1 MTAWIFYFAN
11 VNMRRVIMTKRVVI
25 YARVSTNEQNC
36 DRQVAELE
44 QVVKNNNWEL
54 VDTYIDKGYSR
65 TTTTR
70 PELDRM
76 MKDSFVRKFEM
87 VITLELSRLGSSL
100 KHMIEIV
107 DKFKEKKIQLFIVNQ
122 QIDTSTPT
130 GYMFFSIMTSIS
142 NYERELISERVK
154 SGLENAKRKGIKLG
168 RKTNLDFN
176 IKEKIIQ
183 MKSDNIGMKKISKD
197 CRVGRKTIL
206 EVWDS
211 HTQTV

>member
-1 MTAWIFYFAN
+1 
-11 VNMRRVIMTKRVVI
+11 MTKRVVI

-36 DRQVAELE
+36 ERQVAELE
-44 QVVKNNNWEL
+44 QVVKNNHWEL

-76 MKDSFVRKFEM
+76 MKDAFVRKFEM

-122 QIDTSTPT
+122 QIDTSSAT
-130 GYMFFSIMTSIS
+130 GYMFFSIMTSIA
-142 NYERELISERVK
+142 NYERELISERVR
-154 SGLENAKRKGIKLG
+154 SGLENAKRKGIVLG
-168 RKTNLDFN
+168 RKTNLTP
-176 IKEKIIQ
+176 EVEEQIIQ
-183 MKSDNIGMKKISKD
+183 LKSEG
-197 CRVGRKTIL
+197 VGYNTLAKRLSVSVKTIRKVL
-206 EVWDS
+206 SQVA
-211 HTQTV
+211 

>member
-1 MTAWIFYFAN
+1 MS
-11 VNMRRVIMTKRVVI
+11 KRVVI

-76 MKDSFVRKFEM
+76 MKDAFVRKFDM

-122 QIDTSTPT
+122 QIDTSSAT
-130 GYMFFSIMTSIS
+130 GYMFFSIMTSIA
-142 NYERELISERVK
+142 NYERELISERVR
-154 SGLENAKRKGIKLG
+154 SGLENAKRKGIVLG
-168 RKTNLDFN
+168 RKTNLTP
-176 IKEKIIQ
+176 EVEEQIIQ
-183 MKSDNIGMKKISKD
+183 LKSEG
-197 CRVGRKTIL
+197 VGYNTLAKRLSVSVKTIRKVL
-206 EVWDS
+206 SQVA
-211 HTQTV
+211 

>member
-1 MTAWIFYFAN
+1 
-11 VNMRRVIMTKRVVI
+11 MRRVCMSKRVVI

-76 MKDSFVRKFEM
+76 MKDAFVRKFEM

-100 KHMIEIV
+100 KHMIEVV

-122 QIDTSTPT
+122 QIDTSSAT
-130 GYMFFSIMTSIS
+130 GYMFFSIMTSIA

-154 SGLENAKRKGIKLG
+154 SGLQNAKRKGIVLG
-168 RKTNLDFN
+168 RKTNLTP
-176 IKEKIIQ
+176 EVEEQIIQ
-183 MKSDNIGMKKISKD
+183 LKKEG
-197 CRVGRKTIL
+197 VGYNTLAKRLSVSVKTIRGVL
-206 EVWDS
+206 KK
-211 HTQTV
+211 TA

>member
-1 MTAWIFYFAN
+1 MS
-11 VNMRRVIMTKRVVI
+11 KRVVI

-76 MKDSFVRKFEM
+76 MKDAFVRKFDM

-122 QIDTSTPT
+122 QIDTSSAT
-130 GYMFFSIMTSIS
+130 GYMFFSIMTSIA

-154 SGLENAKRKGIKLG
+154 SGLENAKRKGVVLG
-168 RKTNLDFN
+168 RKTNLTPEVE
-176 IKEKIIQ
+176 EKIIQ
-183 MKSDNIGMKKISKD
+183 LKKEG
-197 CRVGRKTIL
+197 VGYNTLAKRLSVSVKTIRKVL
-206 EVWDS
+206 SQVA
-211 HTQTV
+211 

>member
-1 MTAWIFYFAN
+1 MS
-11 VNMRRVIMTKRVVI
+11 KRVVI

-54 VDTYIDKGYSR
+54 VDTYVDEGYSR
-65 TTTTR
+65 TTTSR

-76 MKDSFVRKFEM
+76 MKDAFVRKFEM

-122 QIDTSTPT
+122 QIDTSSAT
-130 GYMFFSIMTSIS
+130 GYMFFSIMTSIA

-154 SGLENAKRKGIKLG
+154 SGLDNARRKGIVLG
-168 RKTNLDFN
+168 RKTNLTPEV
-176 IKEKIIQ
+176 EKQIIQ
-183 MKSDNIGMKKISKD
+183 LKKEG
-197 CRVGRKTIL
+197 VGYNTLAKRLSVSVKTIRKVL
-206 EVWDS
+206 S
-211 HTQTV
+211 QSKY

>member
-1 MTAWIFYFAN
+1 
-11 VNMRRVIMTKRVVI
+11 MTKRVVI

-76 MKDSFVRKFEM
+76 MKDAFVRKFEM

-100 KHMIEIV
+100 KHMIEVV

-122 QIDTSTPT
+122 QIDTSSAT
-130 GYMFFSIMTSIS
+130 GYMFFSIMTSIA
-142 NYERELISERVK
+142 NYERELISERVR
-154 SGLENAKRKGIKLG
+154 SGLENAKRKGIVLG
-168 RKTNLDFN
+168 RKTNLTPE
-176 IKEKIIQ
+176 IEEKIIQ
-183 MKSDNIGMKKISKD
+183 LKKEG
-197 CRVGRKTIL
+197 VGYNTLAKRLSVSVKTIRKVL
-206 EVWDS
+206 SQVA
-211 HTQTV
+211 

>member
-1 MTAWIFYFAN
+1 MS
-11 VNMRRVIMTKRVVI
+11 KRVVI

-54 VDTYIDKGYSR
+54 VDTYVDEGYSR

-76 MKDSFVRKFEM
+76 MKDAFVRKFEM

-122 QIDTSTPT
+122 QIDTSSAT
-130 GYMFFSIMTSIS
+130 GYMFFSIMTSIA

-154 SGLENAKRKGIKLG
+154 SGLENARRKGIVLG
-168 RKTNLDFN
+168 RKTNLTP
-176 IKEKIIQ
+176 EVEEQIIQ
-183 MKSDNIGMKKISKD
+183 LKSEG
-197 CRVGRKTIL
+197 VGYNTLAKRLSVSVKTIRKVL
-206 EVWDS
+206 S
-211 HTQTV
+211 LNA

>member
-1 MTAWIFYFAN
+1 MS
-11 VNMRRVIMTKRVVI
+11 KRVVI

-54 VDTYIDKGYSR
+54 VDTYVDEGYSR

-76 MKDSFVRKFEM
+76 MKDAFVRKFEM

-122 QIDTSTPT
+122 QIDTSSAT
-130 GYMFFSIMTSIS
+130 GYMFFSIMTSIA

-154 SGLENAKRKGIKLG
+154 SGLENARRKGIVLG
-168 RKTNLDFN
+168 RKTNLTP
-176 IKEKIIQ
+176 EVEEQIIQ
-183 MKSDNIGMKKISKD
+183 LKSEG
-197 CRVGRKTIL
+197 VGYNTLAKRLCVSVKTIRKVL
-206 EVWDS
+206 S
-211 HTQTV
+211 QNA

>member
-1 MTAWIFYFAN
+1 MS
-11 VNMRRVIMTKRVVI
+11 KRVVI

-76 MKDSFVRKFEM
+76 MKDAFVRKFEM
-87 VITLELSRLGSSL
+87 VITLELSRLGASL
-100 KHMIEIV
+100 KHMIEVV

-122 QIDTSTPT
+122 QIDTSSAT
-130 GYMFFSIMTSIS
+130 GYMFFSIMTSIA

-154 SGLENAKRKGIKLG
+154 SGLENAKRKGVVLG
-168 RKTNLDFN
+168 RKTNLTPEVE
-176 IKEKIIQ
+176 EKIIQ
-183 MKSDNIGMKKISKD
+183 LKKEG
-197 CRVGRKTIL
+197 VGYNTLAKRLSVSVKTIRKVL
-206 EVWDS
+206 SQVA
-211 HTQTV
+211 

>member
-1 MTAWIFYFAN
+1 MS
-11 VNMRRVIMTKRVVI
+11 KRVVI

-100 KHMIEIV
+100 KHMIEVV

-122 QIDTSTPT
+122 QIDTSSAT
-130 GYMFFSIMTSIS
+130 GYMFFSIMTSIA

-154 SGLENAKRKGIKLG
+154 SGLQNAKRKGIVLG
-168 RKTNLDFN
+168 RKTNLTPE
-176 IKEKIIQ
+176 IEEKIIQ
-183 MKSDNIGMKKISKD
+183 LKKEG
-197 CRVGRKTIL
+197 VGYNTLAKRLSVSVKTIRKVL
-206 EVWDS
+206 SQVA
-211 HTQTV
+211 

>member
-1 MTAWIFYFAN
+1 
-11 VNMRRVIMTKRVVI
+11 MTKRVVI

-76 MKDSFVRKFEM
+76 MKDAFVRKFEM

-122 QIDTSTPT
+122 QIDTSSAT
-130 GYMFFSIMTSIS
+130 GYMFFSIMTSIA
-142 NYERELISERVK
+142 NYERELISERVR
-154 SGLENAKRKGIKLG
+154 SGLENAKRKGIVLG
-168 RKTNLDFN
+168 RKTNLTP
-176 IKEKIIQ
+176 EVEEQIIQ
-183 MKSDNIGMKKISKD
+183 LKKEG
-197 CRVGRKTIL
+197 VGYNTLAKRLSVSVKTIRGVL
-206 EVWDS
+206 KK
-211 HTQTV
+211 TA

>member
-1 MTAWIFYFAN
+1 MS
-11 VNMRRVIMTKRVVI
+11 KRVVI

-54 VDTYIDKGYSR
+54 VDTYVDEGYSR

-76 MKDSFVRKFEM
+76 MKDAFVRKFEM

-122 QIDTSTPT
+122 QIDTSSAT
-130 GYMFFSIMTSIS
+130 GYMFFSIMTSIA

-154 SGLENAKRKGIKLG
+154 SGLENARRKGIVLG
-168 RKTNLDFN
+168 RKTNLTP
-176 IKEKIIQ
+176 EVEEQIIQ
-183 MKSDNIGMKKISKD
+183 LKSEG
-197 CRVGRKTIL
+197 VGYNTLAKRLSVSVKTIRKVL
-206 EVWDS
+206 S
-211 HTQTV
+211 QSA

>member
-1 MTAWIFYFAN
+1 MS
-11 VNMRRVIMTKRVVI
+11 KRVVI

-54 VDTYIDKGYSR
+54 VDTYVDEGYSR

-76 MKDSFVRKFEM
+76 MKDAFVRKFEM
-87 VITLELSRLGSSL
+87 VITLELSRLGASL
-100 KHMIEIV
+100 KHMIEVV

-122 QIDTSTPT
+122 QIDTSSAT
-130 GYMFFSIMTSIS
+130 GYMFFSIMTSIA

-154 SGLENAKRKGIKLG
+154 SGLENARRKGIVLG
-168 RKTNLDFN
+168 RKTNLTP
-176 IKEKIIQ
+176 EVEEQIIQ
-183 MKSDNIGMKKISKD
+183 LKSEG
-197 CRVGRKTIL
+197 VGYNTLAKRLSVSVKTIRKVL
-206 EVWDS
+206 S
-211 HTQTV
+211 QNA

>member
-1 MTAWIFYFAN
+1 MS
-11 VNMRRVIMTKRVVI
+11 KRVVI

-76 MKDSFVRKFEM
+76 MKDAFVRKFEM

-122 QIDTSTPT
+122 QIDTSSAT
-130 GYMFFSIMTSIS
+130 GYMFFSIMTSIA
-142 NYERELISERVK
+142 NYERELISERVR
-154 SGLENAKRKGIKLG
+154 SGLENAKRKGIVLG
-168 RKTNLDFN
+168 RKTNLTPE
-176 IKEKIIQ
+176 IEEKIIQ
-183 MKSDNIGMKKISKD
+183 LKKEG
-197 CRVGRKTIL
+197 VGYNTLAKRLSVSVKTIRKVL
-206 EVWDS
+206 SQVA
-211 HTQTV
+211 

>member
-1 MTAWIFYFAN
+1 MS
-11 VNMRRVIMTKRVVI
+11 KRVVI

-54 VDTYIDKGYSR
+54 VDTYVDEGYSR

-76 MKDSFVRKFEM
+76 MKDAFVRKFEM

-122 QIDTSTPT
+122 QIDTSSAT
-130 GYMFFSIMTSIS
+130 GYMFFSIMTSIA

-154 SGLENAKRKGIKLG
+154 SGLENAKRKGIVLG
-168 RKTNLDFN
+168 RKTNLTP
-176 IKEKIIQ
+176 EVEEQIIQ
-183 MKSDNIGMKKISKD
+183 LKSEG
-197 CRVGRKTIL
+197 VGYNTLAKRLSVSVKTIRKVL
-206 EVWDS
+206 S
-211 HTQTV
+211 QNA